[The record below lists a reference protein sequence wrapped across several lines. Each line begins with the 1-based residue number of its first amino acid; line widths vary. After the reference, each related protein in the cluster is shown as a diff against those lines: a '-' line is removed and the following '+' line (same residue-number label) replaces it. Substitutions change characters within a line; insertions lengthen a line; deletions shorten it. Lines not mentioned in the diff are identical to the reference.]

1 MHMDWAMNSR
11 FQPARDTILIEDVN
25 PMGGMDPTLA
35 IRDNVFELASQ
46 MVCDATQPHDAGEFS
61 VPSEALMDRAL
72 ELWSESGLPEFE
84 IPKRVKL
91 MLGGG

>member
-1 MHMDWAMNSR
+1 
-11 FQPARDTILIEDVN
+11 
-25 PMGGMDPTLA
+25 
-35 IRDNVFELASQ
+35 